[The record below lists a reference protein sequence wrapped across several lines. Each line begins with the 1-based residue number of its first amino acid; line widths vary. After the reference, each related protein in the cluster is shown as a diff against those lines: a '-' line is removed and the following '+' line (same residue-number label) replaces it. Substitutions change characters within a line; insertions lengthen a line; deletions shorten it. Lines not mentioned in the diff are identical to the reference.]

1 MHILDGFL
9 AERQRTNR
17 QRTLPH
23 GFDQLQ
29 RSGALGNLR
38 LAAGGDGRYQAL
50 ADTSGATFPFLDS
63 DVYKWLEAVGW
74 ELGRAADP
82 GLAAA
87 ADQAIARGGGG
98 PAPRRLP
105 QQLRPG
111 GQGRDALHATSP
123 GATSSTASAT

>member
-1 MHILDGFL
+1 MSTEARRPAATAARRPLEPSRVHILDGFL

-50 ADTSGATFPFLDS
+50 ADT
-63 DVYKWLEAVGW
+63 
-74 ELGRAADP
+74 
-82 GLAAA
+82 
-87 ADQAIARGGGG
+87 
-98 PAPRRLP
+98 
-105 QQLRPG
+105 
-111 GQGRDALHATSP
+111 
-123 GATSSTASAT
+123 